1 MASIQQLWTLL
12 KNGGAEFLFVLTAAI
27 TFRENELV
35 NLTNPDIVDWFVI
48 LILAA
53 AFGDAIRRILSK
65 IIYEEKYKHRQWQ
78 HERDNYDT
86 LYVTLKEEHEKNG
99 VSFKDLLQ
107 EGSAEKLKKAQ
118 ETLFVKTLLTKRE
131 GKIARTQAKIKV
143 IEQRMAQLKE
153 AEKD

>member
-27 TFRENELV
+27 TFRENQLV
-35 NLTNPDIVDWFVI
+35 NLQNPDIVDWFVI

-78 HERDNYDT
+78 HERDHYAE
-86 LYVTLKEEHEKNG
+86 LYITLKEEHKKNG
-99 VSFKDLLQ
+99 VSFKTLLQ
-107 EGSAEKLKKAQ
+107 EGSTEKLIQAKEKLIVQ
-118 ETLFVKTLLTKRE
+118 TLLTSSERK
-131 GKIARTQAKIKV
+131 KVKKQAKINIIKKR
-143 IEQRMAQLKE
+143 IAQLKSE
-153 AEKD
+153 LE

>member
-27 TFRENELV
+27 TFRENQLV
-35 NLTNPDIVDWFVI
+35 NLQNPDIVDWFVI

-78 HERDNYDT
+78 HERDHYEE
-86 LYVTLKEEHEKNG
+86 LYITLKEEHKKNG
-99 VSFKDLLQ
+99 VSFKTLLQ
-107 EGSAEKLKKAQ
+107 EGSTEKLIQAKEKLIVQ
-118 ETLFVKTLLTKRE
+118 TLLTSSERK
-131 GKIARTQAKIKV
+131 KVKKQAKINIIKKR
-143 IEQRMAQLKE
+143 IAQLKSE
-153 AEKD
+153 IE

>member
-27 TFRENELV
+27 TFRENKLV
-35 NLTNPDIVDWFVI
+35 NLTSPDIVDWFVI

-78 HERDNYDT
+78 YERDNYGE
-86 LYVTLKEEHEKNG
+86 LYLTLKEEHKKNG
-99 VSFKDLLQ
+99 KSFKKMLQ
-107 EGSAEKLKKAQ
+107 EGSAEKLIQAKEQ
-118 ETLFVKTLLTKRE
+118 LIVKTLLTSSEKKKAKTE
-131 GKIARTQAKIKV
+131 AKITILKKR
-143 IEQRMAQLKE
+143 IEQIE
-153 AEKD
+153 AEMD

>member
-27 TFRENELV
+27 TFRENQLV
-35 NLTNPDIVDWFVI
+35 NLQNPDIVDWFVI

-78 HERDNYDT
+78 HERDHYEE
-86 LYVTLKEEHEKNG
+86 LYITLKEEHKKNG
-99 VSFKDLLQ
+99 VSFKTLLQ
-107 EGSAEKLKKAQ
+107 EGSAEKLIQAKEKLIVQ
-118 ETLFVKTLLTKRE
+118 TLLTSSERK
-131 GKIARTQAKIKV
+131 KVKKQAKINIIKKR
-143 IEQRMAQLKE
+143 IAQLKSE
-153 AEKD
+153 IE

>member
-78 HERDNYDT
+78 HERDNYET
-86 LYVTLKEEHEKNG
+86 LYLKLKEEHAKNG
-99 VSFKDLLQ
+99 VSFKTLLQ

-118 ETLFVKTLLTKRE
+118 ESLFVKTLLTKRE
-131 GKIARTQAKIKV
+131 GKKAKILAKISV
-143 IEQRMAQLKE
+143 IEKRLANIE
-153 AEKD
+153 AEKG

>member
-53 AFGDAIRRILSK
+53 AFADAIRRILSK

-78 HERDNYDT
+78 HERDNYPE
-86 LYVTLKEEHEKNG
+86 LYLGLKEEHAKNG
-99 VSFKDLLQ
+99 VSFKTLLQ
-107 EGSAEKLKKAQ
+107 EGSADKLKKAQ
-118 ETLFVKTLLTKRE
+118 ESLFVKTLLTKRE
-131 GKIARTQAKIKV
+131 GKKAKMEAKINIIAK
-143 IEQRMAQLKE
+143 RLAQLKE
-153 AEKD
+153 EIN

>member
-78 HERDNYDT
+78 HERDNYDK
-86 LYVTLKEEHEKNG
+86 LYLTLKEEHAKNG
-99 VSFKDLLQ
+99 VSFKTLLQ
-107 EGSAEKLKKAQ
+107 EGSTEKLVKAQ

-131 GKIARTQAKIKV
+131 GKKAKIQAKINILK
-143 IEQRMAQLKE
+143 QRIAQVE
-153 AEKD
+153 AEKN

>member
-27 TFRENELV
+27 TFRENKLV
-35 NLTNPDIVDWFVI
+35 NLISPDIVDWFVI

-78 HERDNYDT
+78 HERDNYGD
-86 LYVTLKEEHEKNG
+86 LYVVLKEEHKKNG
-99 VSFKDLLQ
+99 MSFKTVLQ
-107 EGSAEKLKKAQ
+107 EGSTEKLLQAKETLLVKNLLTSSERKKA
-118 ETLFVKTLLTKRE
+118 K
-131 GKIARTQAKIKV
+131 TQAKINIIKKR
-143 IEQRMAQLKE
+143 IAQLE
-153 AEKD
+153 AEME

>member
-35 NLTNPDIVDWFVI
+35 NLENPDIVDWFVI

-78 HERDNYDT
+78 HERDNYEQ
-86 LYVTLKEEHEKNG
+86 LYLVLKEEHKKNG
-99 VSFKDLLQ
+99 VSFKALLQ

-118 ETLFVKTLLTKRE
+118 ESLYIKTLLTKRE
-131 GKIARTQAKIKV
+131 GKKAKLQAKISV
-143 IEQRMAQLKE
+143 IEQRIANIE
-153 AEKD
+153 AERD

>member
-35 NLTNPDIVDWFVI
+35 DLTNPDIVDWSVI

-78 HERDNYDT
+78 HERDHYEE
-86 LYVTLKEEHEKNG
+86 LYITLKEEHQKNG
-99 VSFKDLLQ
+99 VNFKTLLQ

-118 ETLFVKTLLTKRE
+118 ESLFVKTLLTKRE
-131 GKIARTQAKIKV
+131 GKKAKARAKIEILKKR
-143 IEQRMAQLKE
+143 IAQIE

>member
-65 IIYEEKYKHRQWQ
+65 IIYEEKYKHRQWEY
-78 HERDNYDT
+78 ERDNYEK
-86 LYVTLKEEHEKNG
+86 LYVILKEEHKKNG
-99 VSFKDLLQ
+99 MSFKTLLQ

-131 GKIARTQAKIKV
+131 GKKAKTQAKINILK
-143 IEQRMAQLKE
+143 QRIAQIK
-153 AEKD
+153 AKKD

>member
-78 HERDNYDT
+78 HERDHYED
-86 LYVTLKEEHEKNG
+86 LYVVLKEEHAKNG
-99 VSFKDLLQ
+99 ASFKTLLQ

-131 GKIARTQAKIKV
+131 GKKAKARAKIEILK
-143 IEQRMAQLKE
+143 QRIAQIE
-153 AEKD
+153 AEKE

>member
-78 HERDNYDT
+78 HERDHYEE
-86 LYVTLKEEHEKNG
+86 LYISLKEEHAKNG
-99 VSFKDLLQ
+99 ASFKELLQ
-107 EGSAEKLKKAQ
+107 EGSADKLKKAQ

-131 GKIARTQAKIKV
+131 GKKAKLQAKISV
-143 IEQRMAQLKE
+143 IESRLANIE
-153 AEKD
+153 AEKN

>member
-65 IIYEEKYKHRQWQ
+65 IIYEEKYKNRQWQ
-78 HERDNYDT
+78 HERDNYAE
-86 LYVTLKEEHEKNG
+86 LYITLKEEHKKNG
-99 VSFKDLLQ
+99 VSFKTLLQ

-118 ETLFVKTLLTKRE
+118 ETLFVKKLLTKRE
-131 GKIARTQAKIKV
+131 GKKAKTQAKINILKQRIAQ
-143 IEQRMAQLKE
+143 IEG
-153 AEKD
+153 EKK

>member
-27 TFRENELV
+27 TFRENQLV

-78 HERDNYDT
+78 HESEHYEE
-86 LYVTLKEEHEKNG
+86 LYITLKEEHKKNG
-99 VSFKDLLQ
+99 VNFKTLLQ

-118 ETLFVKTLLTKRE
+118 ESLFVKTLLTKKE
-131 GKIARTQAKIKV
+131 GKKAKVRAKIEILKKR
-143 IEQRMAQLKE
+143 IAQIE

>member
-78 HERDNYDT
+78 HERDNYAK
-86 LYVTLKEEHEKNG
+86 LYLKLKEEHQKDG
-99 VSFKDLLQ
+99 MTFKTLLQ
-107 EGSAEKLKKAQ
+107 EGSTEKLLQAKDK
-118 ETLFVKTLLTKRE
+118 LIVKTLLTSSEK
-131 GKIARTQAKIKV
+131 KKAKLQAKVNIIKKWLE
-143 IEQRMAQLKE
+143 EQKSE
-153 AEKD
+153 